1 MRCPNILATAS
12 SISFINCMYVCM
24 FEIVLNI
31 LQQKTP
37 ALFLSALQR
46 LLLN

>member
-1 MRCPNILATAS
+1 
-12 SISFINCMYVCM
+12 M

-46 LLLN
+46 LLLNWRNSRFSEHHFTL